1 MAVVVGKTQAVTF
14 LRHGQSQGN
23 VAKSLGMDRKRDERL
38 VDCGLTKLG
47 AQQAAHVA
55 DNMAEAPELIVA
67 SPLARALATALL
79 LKTGAPM
86 VVHPG
91 VREIGS
97 RIPENR
103 TRPVAALKRDGALA
117 ALPGFDDVDFALVE
131 DLRDGAGPRDARPSS
146 RTRRRLASARVENE
160 TTSRLGARV
169 DNETTSRLG
178 ARQGTSPND
187 RRRAAEPAR
196 GGADAAGVLRLAAAA
211 AGAADMGRRAPQHH
225 RVAAAGH
232 GHPRRLHPQLRPHR
246 HRAER
251 SGLRARGDVSGFV

>member
-131 DLRDGAGPRDARPSS
+131 DLRDGDGPQNP
-146 RTRRRLASARVENE
+146 
-160 TTSRLGARV
+160 
-169 DNETTSRLG
+169 
-178 ARQGTSPND
+178 
-187 RRRAAEPAR
+187 
-196 GGADAAGVLRLAAAA
+196 LAAALTLQA
-211 AGAADMGRRAPQHH
+211 FSDWLRQRPERRIWVVAHHNTIGWLLRDTAIRGGSIPNCVPIATELSEAGFALVGT
-225 RVAAAGH
+225 
-232 GHPRRLHPQLRPHR
+232 
-246 HRAER
+246 
-251 SGLRARGDVSGFV
+251 